1 MSKEKQKFSVS
12 YAKDGVYKNGLR
24 DFLEYRDLGIDNA
37 THGEFRAHVVRM
49 TTNAEH
55 DPSSIQY

>member
-24 DFLEYRDLGIDNA
+24 DFLEYRDLGIVHNEIACSDDFEVLRSTRRPCTRPA
-37 THGEFRAHVVRM
+37 
-49 TTNAEH
+49 
-55 DPSSIQY
+55 